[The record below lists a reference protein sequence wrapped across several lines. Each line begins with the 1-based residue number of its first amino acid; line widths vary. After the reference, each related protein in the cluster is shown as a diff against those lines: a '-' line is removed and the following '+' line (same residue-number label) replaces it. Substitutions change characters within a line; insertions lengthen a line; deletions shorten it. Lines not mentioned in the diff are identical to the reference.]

1 MKLMVKTDRCVK
13 LLKEIQLGLYP
24 YCFSFNGDDELVN
37 IVKKSGNKGEAIRQ
51 YYKDK
56 SGKDRFLTN
65 EEAIQSVFDKDTVLY
80 RLAFLKAL
88 TCYVLSPVYKIAN
101 KDEQL
106 DVVKSNTGQDQYADV
121 ILDTVESFGEPIYV
135 KDLENEFMEVCPDM
149 DSIGKYLPLALSKY
163 DDINLPFRKGCSM
176 LDFVFKENNYSR
188 HIRKAES
195 AGLITKEEAE
205 TILVSIWQIID
216 RVNTVAD
223 WIMEMYAK
231 IESWIPSDGS
241 DDANVQTDPNAQNTH
256 FSVNKSYGE
265 MQRILMG
272 LQQQGF
278 VSANTETK
286 VFYYRMTG
294 NGEPVQGH
302 ICWVKKAKN
311 KSISLTSLIDFLV
324 TIGVELESALSQV
337 DDVFCRED
345 GGNIKLPDDTKTT
358 ARKKNRNNQDLSA
371 YHQVIKTIIDEE

>member
-24 YCFSFNGDDELVN
+24 YCFSFNGDDELVD

-65 EEAIQSVFDKDTVLY
+65 EEAIQSVFDKDAVLY

-101 KDEQL
+101 KDEQF

-231 IESWIPSDGS
+231 IESLIPSDGS
-241 DDANVQTDPNAQNTH
+241 VDANVQTAPNAQNAH
-256 FSVNKSYGE
+256 FSVNKSYDE
-265 MQRILMG
+265 MQRILMA

-278 VSANTETK
+278 VSADTTIAT
-286 VFYYRMTG
+286 FYFRMTG
-294 NGEPVQGH
+294 MGVSTNDKVEWIKKGKKRKSDISKSSLVYFLKIFANYNVDQTSDCNNKIQEIFGMSLPTSTITRSSTCEYKTEIDNIVE
-302 ICWVKKAKN
+302 VK
-311 KSISLTSLIDFLV
+311 
-324 TIGVELESALSQV
+324 Q
-337 DDVFCRED
+337 
-345 GGNIKLPDDTKTT
+345 
-358 ARKKNRNNQDLSA
+358 
-371 YHQVIKTIIDEE
+371 